1 MLSCRAKPTG
11 RSRIHSSQAQD
22 LTLEQQGGF
31 WSGLDQLY
39 RALPPR
45 RRRQLYLVIALM
57 LAGAVAELA
66 TIGAV
71 LPFLSLL
78 ADPTRLDHV
87 PGVAAVFRA
96 LGAVTNDQRLLA
108 AGGLFVLIAVI
119 AAAVRLQLTWSSQ
132 NFIFQLG
139 HDLSVDI
146 QRRLLLQPYA
156 FHIGHN
162 TSALLASLE
171 KVGVLVFNVLLQLM
185 QAASASIISIFIIAG
200 LISIDPL
207 MALSSAA
214 AFALIYVL
222 VSAITRRRLG
232 SNSGTI
238 TYALD
243 ERIKIVQ
250 ESLGGI
256 RDVIIDDSH
265 AIYLESF
272 RQIDRRL
279 TVARANTAFIGAAP
293 RFVIEALGMILIVA
307 LAFVLS
313 LRQGGF
319 ATALPLLGAL
329 ALGSQ
334 RLLPMLQQIYLGWT
348 LAMGHRSVVH
358 EVLGLLRLP
367 AEHEDRP
374 LGARPNPLELS
385 KAIRFENVSFT
396 YPGRRSP
403 ALHKI
408 DLEIV
413 AGRRVA
419 IIGKTG
425 SGKSTLADLLMGLI
439 DPTSGIISID
449 GVRLN
454 RDNCRRWQQS
464 IAHVP
469 QAIFLADASI
479 ARNIAIS
486 VPVAEMDRQ
495 RVAEAAR
502 KAQLHEFIEG
512 LPEGY
517 DTMVG
522 ERGIRLSGGQRQR
535 LGIARAVY
543 KQAAVLI
550 LDEATSAL
558 DDATEADV
566 MRALEQL
573 GDEGRTIVMIA
584 HRLSTVAR
592 SDTVVRLDEGRVV
605 AVGSYDEVVGNSPQ
619 PAIM

>member
-1 MLSCRAKPTG
+1 
-11 RSRIHSSQAQD
+11 

-31 WSGLDQLY
+31 WSGLKELY
-39 RALPPR
+39 GALPPR
-45 RRRQLYLVIALM
+45 RRTQLYFVIALM
-57 LAGAVAELA
+57 VAGAVAELA

-87 PGVAAVFRA
+87 PGVTTVFRA
-96 LGAVTNDQRLLA
+96 LGAVTNSQRLLA

-132 NFIFQLG
+132 NFIFRLG

-162 TSALLASLE
+162 TSTLLASLE
-171 KVGVLVFNVLLQLM
+171 KVSVLVFNVLLQLM
-185 QAASASIISIFIIAG
+185 QAATAAIISVFIIAG
-200 LISIDPL
+200 LITIDPL

-222 VSAITRRRLG
+222 VSAFSRRRL
-232 SNSGTI
+232 SNNSSTI
-238 TYALD
+238 THTLD
-243 ERIKIVQ
+243 ERIKVVQ

-256 RDVIIDDSH
+256 RDVIIDNSH

-272 RQIDRRL
+272 RQIDRSL
-279 TVARANTAFIGAAP
+279 TEARANTAFIGAAP
-293 RFVIEALGMILIVA
+293 RFIIEALGMVLIVA

-313 LRQGGF
+313 LRHGGF
-319 ATALPLLGAL
+319 AAALPLLGAL

-348 LAMGHRSVVH
+348 LAMGHRSVVQ
-358 EVLGLLRLP
+358 EVLGLLCLP
-367 AEHEDRP
+367 ASEAEDQ
-374 LGARPNPLELS
+374 GARRDPLELRR
-385 KAIRFENVSFT
+385 AIRFGDVTFA
-396 YPGRRSP
+396 YPARRAA
-403 ALHKI
+403 ALQEVN
-408 DLEIV
+408 LEIA
-413 AGRRVA
+413 AGQRVA

-439 DPTSGIISID
+439 VPTEGTISID
-449 GVRLN
+449 GVPLGP
-454 RDNCRRWQQS
+454 DNCRRWQQS

-486 VPVAEMDRQ
+486 VPASQMDRR
-495 RVAEAAR
+495 RVEEAAR
-502 KAQLHEFIEG
+502 KAQLDEFVGG

-517 DTMVG
+517 DTMIG
-522 ERGIRLSGGQRQR
+522 ERGVRLSGGQRQR
-535 LGIARAVY
+535 LGIARAIY
-543 KQAAVLI
+543 KRAAVLI

-592 SDTVVRLDEGRVV
+592 SDTVLRLDGGRVV
-605 AVGSYDEVVGNSPQ
+605 AVGSYDEVVGNAPHQ
-619 PAIM
+619 AIL